1 MLSTHLCI
9 YIYIYTKYI
18 RFFIVSGQSPPIWKT
33 NKVGQHVHTSSFGG
47 GEIWNQS
54 LKPRLLVLL
63 GFCHC
68 YIGAFLIYLIGS
80 LFFFVGVL
88 WGTSKFRRHHVYDI
102 QPMIDCWFML
112 IGWLSSFL
120 WNERDSYFVTYLES
134 WDVLKVVGK
143 KTNISQLVV
152 KNGDFPMV
160 QKTYTV
166 KKHHQLHKSK

>member
-9 YIYIYTKYI
+9 YTHKYI

-47 GEIWNQS
+47 GETWNQS

-88 WGTSKFRRHHVYDI
+88 WGTSKLRKNMLFTIFNQWLIVGS
-102 QPMIDCWFML
+102 CWLVDFPRIL
-112 IGWLSSFL
+112 
-120 WNERDSYFVTYLES
+120 RCAKK
-134 WDVLKVVGK
+134 VLGK
-143 KTNISQLVV
+143 KNTY
-152 KNGDFPMV
+152 FPTGGEKWWFSYGT
-160 QKTYTV
+160 KTSL
-166 KKHHQLHKSK
+166 K